1 MYPLSVGLFSSRT
14 LRFELFL
21 QLMKKEKELQLA
33 AELGKE
39 MLAENDDLQLEI
51 DELKKGHEEQIRV
64 RESIS

>member
-1 MYPLSVGLFSSRT
+1 MNS
-14 LRFELFL
+14 FL

-64 RESIS
+64 RKNIS